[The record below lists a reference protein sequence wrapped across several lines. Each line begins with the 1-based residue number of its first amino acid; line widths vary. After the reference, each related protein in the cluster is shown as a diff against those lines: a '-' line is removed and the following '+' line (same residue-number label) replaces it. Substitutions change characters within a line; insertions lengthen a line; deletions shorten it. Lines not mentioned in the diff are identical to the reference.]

1 MTQVEAASC
10 EDAMRYA
17 DQDGLPKGAQD
28 AKCTVRAWLDTEYRA
43 RFTIT
48 RTDLGAWL
56 KEAYPGTRLTSEYCS
71 GTSVDVCA
79 HIDLHPEAEGGA
91 MAVDLTMQ
99 YGEDSTAVVDFSAYD
114 V

>member
-10 EDAMRYA
+10 DDAMHYA

-28 AKCTVRAWLDTEYRA
+28 AKCTVRAWLDTDYQA

-48 RTDLGAWL
+48 RTDLDAWL
-56 KEAYPGTRLTSEYCS
+56 KEAYPGTRLTSENCS
-71 GTSVDVCA
+71 GTPVDVCA

-91 MAVDLTMQ
+91 MAGRWRWT
-99 YGEDSTAVVDFSAYD
+99 
-114 V
+114 